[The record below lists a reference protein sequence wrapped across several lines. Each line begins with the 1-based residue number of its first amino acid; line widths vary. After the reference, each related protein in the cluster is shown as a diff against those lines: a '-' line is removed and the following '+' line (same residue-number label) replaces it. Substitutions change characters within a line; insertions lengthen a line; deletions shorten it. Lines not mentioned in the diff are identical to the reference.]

1 MDGRD
6 HIDPRSS
13 REPREPRQARPRQTS
28 GTARE
33 RRTTAQRVVLG
44 INVAVAAICLVAA
57 LAIFVVQ
64 RNLEQVKRVDVRST
78 PSSAT
83 GPSKLVVETLTN
95 GEVKSSVAELNPANT
110 LAPVATVAPG
120 SLESV
125 NFLLTGSDNRSCIDP
140 NSPYANTFIG
150 AGAGG
155 NRPDTIMIVHIEPK
169 SGSVGLLSFPRDLWV
184 PVAGTNRMSRINA
197 TFNKDDPARLI
208 ATIESFF
215 QIPIDHYVS
224 IDFCVFKDLVN
235 AVGGITIGFDTP
247 LRDRYTRL
255 SISEPGCFKFNG
267 DTALAYVR
275 SRHLQYQNESG
286 TWKSEGTSDIGRIKR
301 QQDFMQRLVGR
312 VRSKGVLNIG
322 LVTKLVNSFLNRV
335 VVDSELT
342 ARDVLQLAGALT
354 NFDPATTRS
363 FIVEG
368 VITNKGSQ
376 SVVDPRLN
384 SSRMRTVLGIF
395 RGQIPLAKAPDPKEQ
410 SQVFGSKS
418 IVPKKDAKC

>member
-6 HIDPRSS
+6 AHAEGAD
-13 REPREPRQARPRQTS
+13 RPSMSPGRRP
-28 GTARE
+28 RE
-33 RRTTAQRVVLG
+33 RRTAAQRLV
-44 INVAVAAICLVAA
+44 IAANVGMAGVCLIAA

-64 RNLEQVKRVDVRST
+64 RNLEQVKRVDVRSA
-78 PSSAT
+78 PSGDT
-83 GPSKLVVETLTN
+83 GPAKLVVETLTN

-120 SLESV
+120 SLKSV

-140 NSPYANTFIG
+140 NSPYAKTFIG
-150 AGAGG
+150 KGAGG
-155 NRPDTIMIVHIEPK
+155 NRPDTIMLVHIEPEN
-169 SGSVGLLSFPRDLWV
+169 GSVGLLSFPRDLWV
-184 PVAGTNRMSRINA
+184 PVAGTNRMSKINA

-235 AVGGITIGFDTP
+235 AVGGIQISFTSP

-255 SISEPGCFKFNG
+255 TIGEPGCFKFNG

-275 SRHLQYQNESG
+275 SRHLQYQNENG

-312 VRSKGVLNIG
+312 VRSKGALNIG
-322 LVTKLVNSFLNRV
+322 LVTKLVNSFLNRT
-335 VVDSELT
+335 VVDADLT
-342 ARDVLQLAGALT
+342 ARDVLQLASALT
-354 NFDPATTRS
+354 NFDPETTRS
-363 FIVEG
+363 YIVEG
-368 VITNKGSQ
+368 VITNKAGQ
-376 SVVDPRLN
+376 SVVDPRL
-384 SSRMRTVLGIF
+384 SSARMRTVLGIF
-395 RGQIPLAKAPDPKEQ
+395 RGQIPLDKAPDPKAQ
-410 SQVFGSKS
+410 SQVYGTKS
-418 IVPKKDAKC
+418 IVPAAGTKC

>member
-6 HIDPRSS
+6 HVEP
-13 REPREPRQARPRQTS
+13 REPREPRPARPRSTS
-28 GTARE
+28 GPARE
-33 RRTTAQRVVLG
+33 RRTNGQRLVLAV
-44 INVAVAAICLVAA
+44 NVAVAAICLIAA

-78 PSSAT
+78 PSSDT

-110 LAPVATVAPG
+110 LAPVATVVPG
-120 SLESV
+120 SLKSV

-150 AGAGG
+150 GGAGG
-155 NRPDTIMIVHIEPK
+155 NRPDTIMLVHIEPE

-184 PVAGTNRMSRINA
+184 PVAGTNRMSKINA

-215 QIPIDHYVS
+215 QIPVDHYVS

-235 AVGGITIGFDTP
+235 AVGGITISFDTP

-255 SISEPGCFKFNG
+255 NISEPGCFKFNG

-275 SRHLQYQNESG
+275 SRHLQYRNESG

-301 QQDFMQRLVGR
+301 QQDFIQRVVGR
-312 VRSKGVLNIG
+312 VRSKGALNIG
-322 LVTKLVNSFLNRV
+322 LVTKLVNSFLDRV

-354 NFDPATTRS
+354 NFDPTTTRS

-395 RGQIPLAKAPDPKEQ
+395 RGQIPLSKAPDPQ
-410 SQVFGSKS
+410 GQTQVFGTKS
-418 IVPKKDAKC
+418 IVPKKNTGC